1 MKRKIDKA
9 NDLIRGELKRQKISQ
24 DKAAYYVG
32 LSRGQFSVRL
42 NGRQE
47 WKIGELMQLAE
58 LLKIGGQISEIL
70 F

>member
-1 MKRKIDKA
+1 MKSKINRV

-32 LSRGQFSVRL
+32 LSRGQFLVRL

>member
-1 MKRKIDKA
+1 MKSKKNRV

-24 DKAAYYVG
+24 DKAAYYIG